1 MMYKLRNG
9 HRVITRK
16 VDSEA
21 TEFQTINPTGETIST
36 VTLGRE
42 ESRELVI
49 GLRTAVALNRG

>member
-16 VDSEA
+16 VDSDA
-21 TEFQTINPTGETIST
+21 TEFQTVNPAGETIST

-49 GLRTAVALNRG
+49 GLRVATALPRI